1 MSNPNDKLNQAI
13 DALRRMPIPQGPSDE
28 LIRQTLNRMDPTQ
41 TQIMTPVAGTRR
53 FSMKRMIKFAVAAC
67 VIFAVIGG
75 ISILDQGTTG
85 IVLADVVQRVQQ
97 ARAIF
102 YKMHVTTTGQPLT
115 ASNAPMNV
123 SGAVWISADYG
134 MKMEMD
140 MNDQPGSITYLLPDQ
155 KKLVSVMP
163 EMKKYMEIDLNDD
176 LLSRIKQQN
185 QDPREWIEKMVNSQY
200 KSLGKSTLDGI
211 EVEGFESTDPAL
223 AGGVAEQIVVR
234 LWVDTQTGY
243 PVQMDMEM
251 DMNEGKT
258 KMHSVI
264 NHFQWNLEVDA
275 AAFIPQI
282 PDDYTALPK
291 MQLPKMDEQS
301 AVAGL
306 KAYLELTGSYPENL
320 SMTGLSDGIQKA
332 PRDEAAMKKQF
343 DPAQFE
349 GLTKEEAMK
358 KAQDQALQKTMDI
371 MMPIQSL
378 AMFYMTLVQ
387 DQKDPAYYGKVV
399 TPGDAQSIL
408 LRWKTEDGAYRVIM
422 GDLSV
427 VDMSPEQLQQI
438 ESQMPPL
445 EQPLPEDSSRSIAPL
460 EDVARYGELQSHGQS
475 MVNIKKMLLA
485 CFKYASTNNGQWP
498 QTLESI
504 AGQDD
509 IQIEGHMYIPPK
521 NTVPPQKNVVIYE
534 SYQTWG
540 EGINVG
546 FADGH
551 VEFIAQEAD
560 FLKLL
565 SQ

>member
-1 MSNPNDKLNQAI
+1 MTNPKDKLNQAI
-13 DALRRMPIPQGPSDE
+13 DALRTMPIPQGPSDE

-75 ISILDQGTTG
+75 ISILDKGTTG
-85 IVLADVVQRVQQ
+85 IALADVVQRVQQ
-97 ARAIF
+97 ARIIF

-115 ASNAPMNV
+115 ASDAPMNI
-123 SGAVWISADYG
+123 SGAVWISNDYG
-134 MKMEMD
+134 MKMEMN
-140 MNDQPGSITYLLPDQ
+140 MNDQPGSVTYLLPAQ

-185 QDPREWIEKMVNSQY
+185 QDPREWIQKMVNSQY
-200 KSLGKSTLDGI
+200 TSLGKSTLDGI

-223 AGGVAEQIVVR
+223 AGGVAEHIVVR

-243 PVQMDMEM
+243 PVQLEMQM

-258 KMHSVI
+258 QMHSVI
-264 NHFQWNLEVDA
+264 NDFQWNHEVDA
-275 AAFIPQI
+275 AAFTPQI

-301 AVAGL
+301 AVAGF

-332 PRDEAAMKKQF
+332 SRDENAMKKQF
-343 DPAQFE
+343 DPAQYE
-349 GLTKEEAMK
+349 GLTKAEAMK

-387 DQKDPAYYGKVV
+387 DQREPAYYGKVV

-427 VDMSPEQLQQI
+427 VDMTSEQLQQI

-445 EQPLPEDSSRSIAPL
+445 EQPLPEEPSKSIAPL
-460 EDVARYGELQSHGQS
+460 EDAARYGQLEARNQS
-475 MVNIKKMLLA
+475 MVNIKRMLLA
-485 CFKYASTNNGQWP
+485 CFKYSSTNNGQWP

-504 AGQDD
+504 AGQDNL
-509 IQIEGHMYIPPK
+509 QTEGHVYIPPK
-521 NTVPPQKNVVIYE
+521 NTVTPQKNVVIYE

>member
-1 MSNPNDKLNQAI
+1 MNNPNDKLNQAI
-13 DALRRMPIPQGPSDE
+13 DALRTMPIPQGPSDE

-41 TQIMTPVAGTRR
+41 TQITTPVAGTRR

-75 ISILDQGTTG
+75 ISIFDKGTTS

-97 ARAIF
+97 ARVIF
-102 YKMHVTTTGQPLT
+102 YKMQVTTTGQPLT
-115 ASNAPMNV
+115 ASNAPMNI
-123 SGAVWISADYG
+123 SGAVWISNDYG

-140 MNDQPGSITYLLPDQ
+140 MNDQPGSITYLLPAQ

-163 EMKKYMEIDLNDD
+163 AMKKYMEVDLNDD

-185 QDPREWIEKMVNSQY
+185 QDPREWVQKMVDSQY

-223 AGGVAEQIVVR
+223 AGGVAETIVVR

-243 PVQMDMEM
+243 PVQMDMDM

-258 KMHSVI
+258 KMHSVV
-264 NHFQWNLEVDA
+264 NHFQWNLDVDA
-275 AAFIPQI
+275 ATFLPQI
-282 PDDYTALPK
+282 TDDYTALPK
-291 MQLPKMDEQS
+291 MQMPKMDEQS

-306 KAYLELTGSYPENL
+306 KVYLELTGSYPETL

-332 PRDEAAMKKQF
+332 SRDETAMKKQF

-349 GLTKEEAMK
+349 GLSKEEAMK
-358 KAQDQALQKTMDI
+358 KAQDQALQKSMDI

-387 DQKDPAYYGKVV
+387 DQKDPAYYGKFV

-408 LRWKTEDGAYRVIM
+408 LRWKTDDTNYRVIM

-427 VDMSPEQLQQI
+427 VDMSSEQLEQI
-438 ESQMPPL
+438 ESQMPAQ
-445 EQPLPEDSSRSIAPL
+445 EQPVPEDSSRSITPL
-460 EDVARYGELQSHGQS
+460 EDAARYGQLQSRS
-475 MVNIKKMLLA
+475 LPMVNIKKMLLA
-485 CFKYASTNNGQWP
+485 CFKYAGTNNDQWP

-509 IQIEGHMYIPPK
+509 IKIEGHIYLQPK

>member
-1 MSNPNDKLNQAI
+1 MNNPNDKLNQAI
-13 DALRRMPIPQGPSDE
+13 DALRTMPIPQGPSHE

-41 TQIMTPVAGTRR
+41 TQITTPVAGTRR

-75 ISILDQGTTG
+75 ISIFDKGTTG
-85 IVLADVVQRVQQ
+85 IALADVVQRVQQ
-97 ARAIF
+97 ARVIF
-102 YKMHVTTTGQPLT
+102 YKMQVTTTGQPLT
-115 ASNAPMNV
+115 ASNAPMNI
-123 SGAVWISADYG
+123 SGAVWISNDYG

-140 MNDQPGSITYLLPDQ
+140 MNDQPGSITYLLPAQ

-163 EMKKYMEIDLNDD
+163 AMKKYMEVDLNDD

-185 QDPREWIEKMVNSQY
+185 QDPREWVQKMVDSQY

-223 AGGVAEQIVVR
+223 AGGVAETIVVR

-243 PVQMDMEM
+243 PVQMDMDM

-258 KMHSVI
+258 KMHSVV
-264 NHFQWNLEVDA
+264 NHFQWNLDVDA
-275 AAFIPQI
+275 ATFLPQI
-282 PDDYTALPK
+282 TDDYTVLPK
-291 MQLPKMDEQS
+291 MQMPKMDEQS

-306 KAYLELTGSYPENL
+306 KVYLELTGSYPETL

-332 PRDEAAMKKQF
+332 SRDGTAMQKKF
-343 DPAQFE
+343 DPAQYE

-358 KAQDQALQKTMDI
+358 KAQDQALQKSMDI

-408 LRWKTEDGAYRVIM
+408 LRWKTNDTNYRVIM

-427 VDMSPEQLQQI
+427 VDMSSEQLQQI
-438 ESQMPPL
+438 ESQMPAQ
-445 EQPLPEDSSRSIAPL
+445 EQPVPEDSSRSIAPL
-460 EDVARYGELQSHGQS
+460 EDAARYGQLQSRGQS

-485 CFKYASTNNGQWP
+485 CFKYASTNNNQWP

-509 IQIEGHMYIPPK
+509 IKIEGHIYIQPK
-521 NTVPPQKNVVIYE
+521 NTVPPQTNVVIYE
-534 SYQTWG
+534 SYQAWG

-551 VEFIAQEAD
+551 VEFIAKEAD